1 MPKTHGDITKHLM
14 TLSPSVSCLL
24 LSSIWMLYH
33 KLGYVDDTHCSFTLS
48 VWFSHDDWIY
58 DIEWIS
64 LRCGWICLVWMIN
77 SYSLMSLINFL
88 TTIGASY
95 ISISGGQR
103 KMARHVLKNLDGEK
117 QEYAEYC
124 RKHIVC
130 VWTVEL
136 SVSQSQR
143 NLEGE
148 S

>member
-1 MPKTHGDITKHLM
+1 
-14 TLSPSVSCLL
+14 
-24 LSSIWMLYH
+24 
-33 KLGYVDDTHCSFTLS
+33 
-48 VWFSHDDWIY
+48 
-58 DIEWIS
+58 
-64 LRCGWICLVWMIN
+64 MIN